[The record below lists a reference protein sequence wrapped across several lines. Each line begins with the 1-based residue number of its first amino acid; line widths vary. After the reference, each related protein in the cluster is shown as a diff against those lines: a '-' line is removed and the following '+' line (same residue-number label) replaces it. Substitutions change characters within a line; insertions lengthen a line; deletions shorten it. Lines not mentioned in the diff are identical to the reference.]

1 MQKKLPDLVLI
12 CSDYFMMGY
21 VGSRVYVQSSLYLYE
36 KEYPWKIESEEKEY
50 LYMTSTTCDLIFV
63 NKIMIKK
70 TIIIY

>member
-1 MQKKLPDLVLI
+1 
-12 CSDYFMMGY
+12 MMGY

-70 TIIIY
+70 NQ

>member
-1 MQKKLPDLVLI
+1 
-12 CSDYFMMGY
+12 MMGY

-70 TIIIY
+70 NNNDILIFRVM

>member
-1 MQKKLPDLVLI
+1 
-12 CSDYFMMGY
+12 MMGY

-50 LYMTSTTCDLIFV
+50 LYMTSTICDLIFV

-70 TIIIY
+70 TQ

>member
-1 MQKKLPDLVLI
+1 
-12 CSDYFMMGY
+12 MMGY
-21 VGSRVYVQSSLYLYE
+21 VDSRVPVYVQSSLYLYE

-70 TIIIY
+70 NNNILIFRVM

>member
-1 MQKKLPDLVLI
+1 
-12 CSDYFMMGY
+12 MMGY

-50 LYMTSTTCDLIFV
+50 LYKTSTTCDLNFV

-70 TIIIY
+70 NNNNILIFRVM

>member
-1 MQKKLPDLVLI
+1 
-12 CSDYFMMGY
+12 MMGY

-70 TIIIY
+70 KNYNILIFRAM

>member
-1 MQKKLPDLVLI
+1 
-12 CSDYFMMGY
+12 MMGY
-21 VGSRVYVQSSLYLYE
+21 VGSRVYVQSSVYLYE

-70 TIIIY
+70 NNNNILIFRVM

>member
-1 MQKKLPDLVLI
+1 
-12 CSDYFMMGY
+12 MMGY

-50 LYMTSTTCDLIFV
+50 LYMTSTICDLIFV

-70 TIIIY
+70 KTIIY

>member
-1 MQKKLPDLVLI
+1 
-12 CSDYFMMGY
+12 MMGY
-21 VGSRVYVQSSLYLYE
+21 VGSRVPVYVQSSLYLYE

-70 TIIIY
+70 KQ

>member
-1 MQKKLPDLVLI
+1 
-12 CSDYFMMGY
+12 MMGY

-50 LYMTSTTCDLIFV
+50 LYMTSTICDSIFV

-70 TIIIY
+70 KTIIY

>member
-1 MQKKLPDLVLI
+1 
-12 CSDYFMMGY
+12 MMGY

-50 LYMTSTTCDLIFV
+50 LYMTSTICDLIFV

-70 TIIIY
+70 KPIIY

>member
-1 MQKKLPDLVLI
+1 
-12 CSDYFMMGY
+12 MMGY

-36 KEYPWKIESEEKEY
+36 KEYPWKIESEEY

-70 TIIIY
+70 NNNILIFRVM

>member
-1 MQKKLPDLVLI
+1 
-12 CSDYFMMGY
+12 MMGY

-50 LYMTSTTCDLIFV
+50 LYMTSTTCDLNFV

-70 TIIIY
+70 NQ

>member
-1 MQKKLPDLVLI
+1 
-12 CSDYFMMGY
+12 MMGY

-50 LYMTSTTCDLIFV
+50 LYMTSTICDLIFV

-70 TIIIY
+70 NNNNILIFRVM

>member
-1 MQKKLPDLVLI
+1 
-12 CSDYFMMGY
+12 MMGY

-50 LYMTSTTCDLIFV
+50 LYMTSTICDLIFV

-70 TIIIY
+70 NNNILIFRVM

>member
-1 MQKKLPDLVLI
+1 
-12 CSDYFMMGY
+12 MMGY

-50 LYMTSTTCDLIFV
+50 LYMTSTIIFV

-70 TIIIY
+70 KQ

>member
-1 MQKKLPDLVLI
+1 
-12 CSDYFMMGY
+12 MMGY

-50 LYMTSTTCDLIFV
+50 LYTTSTTCDLIFV

-70 TIIIY
+70 NNNILIFRVM